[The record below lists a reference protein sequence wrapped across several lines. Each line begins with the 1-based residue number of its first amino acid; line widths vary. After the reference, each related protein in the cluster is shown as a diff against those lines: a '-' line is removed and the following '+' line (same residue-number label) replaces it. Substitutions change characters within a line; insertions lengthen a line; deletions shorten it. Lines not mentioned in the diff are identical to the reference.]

1 MKVGFLFDFDYYYFL
16 EKNIPLIAGG
26 VTVPGQRKRI
36 TKVKKKQTNK
46 GNEEREREISDER

>member
-1 MKVGFLFDFDYYYFL
+1 MGFLFDFDYYYFL